1 MSNSDQDIY
10 WMKKALAIAEKGFQ
24 SGNIPVGAVLVK
36 DNQLIAQAHNLKE
49 NVLQH
54 AEKIVVESVIAEG
67 EKYLYDYT
75 LYVTVEPCSMCA
87 GIIVWSRVGRLV
99 IGAQDTKAGACGSVY
114 NIPED
119 RQLNHNPE
127 VVRGV
132 LKEECSHLMSEFF
145 REKRKERRD
154 AGAVERGGLENH

>member
-1 MSNSDQDIY
+1 MR
-10 WMKKALAIAEKGFQ
+10 KALEVAERGFT

-36 DNQLIAQAHNLKE
+36 NDELIAEAHNLKN

-54 AEKIVVESVIAEG
+54 AEKIVIESVIDQG
-67 EKYLYDYT
+67 EKFLYDYT
-75 LYVTVEPCSMCA
+75 LYVTIEPCSMCA

-99 IGAQDTKAGACGSVY
+99 FGASDLKAGACGTVY

-132 LKEECSHLMSEFF
+132 LEEDCSVLMSKFF
-145 REKRKERRD
+145 KEKRNKRRD